1 MSDPKILHERIIS
14 GKKRYVELAGVS
26 TDTKPEDNI
35 CTGSIMTEVDTGKVY
50 FFNEGGS
57 SGEKWVEQFTFQQE

>member
-26 TDTKPEDNI
+26 TDTKPETDI
-35 CTGSIMTEVDTGKVY
+35 CTGSVMIEVDTGKVY
-50 FFNEGGS
+50 LFNETSCSWVLFGGD
-57 SGEKWVEQFTFQQE
+57 E